1 MKKTNV
7 TMKTL
12 LETVKKLET
21 EAYKDYVPGYGKG
34 KGASAKNWSMTPD
47 ELANDY
53 EDSEKTS
60 PERPSVKAAA
70 KASDEE
76 EYIQSLMKV
85 AEEMAGIY
93 FDDSDATRT
102 TTYNNMN
109 MDDTIEDESYSTTE
123 FVERAADALAGSIKT
138 NIKAYASLSP
148 QAMEKAVKKELM
160 DVLRDMDNTD
170 LFDRS

>member
-1 MKKTNV
+1 MKKNNV

-12 LETVKKLET
+12 MEAIKKLET

-34 KGASAKNWSMTPD
+34 KGASTKNWSMTPD
-47 ELANDY
+47 DFATDY
-53 EDSEKTS
+53 ESSEKTS

-70 KASDEE
+70 KMSDEE

-85 AEEMAGIY
+85 AEEIVSEMD
-93 FDDSDATRT
+93 FSSEPTRT
-102 TTYNNMN
+102 MSY
-109 MDDTIEDESYSTTE
+109 DLEDTQEDEPFETTD
-123 FVERAADALAGSIKT
+123 FVDRAADALASNLKT
-138 NIKAYASLSP
+138 NLKAYAGLSP

-160 DVLRDMDNTD
+160 DVLRDMDNTN